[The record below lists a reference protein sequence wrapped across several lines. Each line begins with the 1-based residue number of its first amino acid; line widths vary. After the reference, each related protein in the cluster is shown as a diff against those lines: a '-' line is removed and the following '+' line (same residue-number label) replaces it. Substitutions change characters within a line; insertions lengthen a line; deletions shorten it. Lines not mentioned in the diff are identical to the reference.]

1 MMSRTLGAPLGGTT
15 RGGHHDLESLT
26 LSLIAPPNSGG
37 GGGSCLPSIV
47 TVALGVPGVPVV
59 CWAIAPGKWLVPR
72 RKPNESAVVI
82 FIAFSLLTVLGYR
95 SKSRPPAT
103 MHRPATVVRHAI
115 CRRRWL
121 RARSSRPPCRR
132 SANRTPGLADPP

>member
-59 CWAIAPGKWLVPR
+59 CWAIAPGRWLAPR

-82 FIAFSLLTVLGYR
+82 FMAVSPYGNMVFQSFFIPTPV
-95 SKSRPPAT
+95 RPPA
-103 MHRPATVVRHAI
+103 
-115 CRRRWL
+115 
-121 RARSSRPPCRR
+121 
-132 SANRTPGLADPP
+132 SAA

>member
-82 FIAFSLLTVLGYR
+82 FMATPPIYQSPVPVPILGARPR
-95 SKSRPPAT
+95 STGRRPHSP
-103 MHRPATVVRHAI
+103 
-115 CRRRWL
+115 
-121 RARSSRPPCRR
+121 
-132 SANRTPGLADPP
+132 